1 MTLTD
6 THKACQRRISCEKYG
21 WALQN
26 QSPAFEKVKG
36 KGAFK
41 HMTAYRKQNTGYTAL
56 ADYYD
61 RLMEDVRYDEWA
73 AFYEAVFQKYCAKRP
88 SLVLDLG
95 CGTGRLT
102 CELSGRGYDMI
113 GVDLSEEMLSHA
125 ASRAAAE
132 GKNIL
137 FLQQD
142 MQNFELYGT
151 VDAILCSLDGIN
163 YLKGGEPLRQC
174 FSRVANYLN
183 PGGLFVFDVNT
194 EYKYLKILA
203 DQTYT
208 LEAEGVYCVWSNEYN
223 SKSKRCI
230 YDLTIFA
237 EMRDGRYE
245 RLEEI
250 QIAYAHSERRLRR
263 MLGETGMEILETVSD
278 FQFSSPHEGDQRH
291 FYICCKPPAPKE

>member
-1 MTLTD
+1 M
-6 THKACQRRISCEKYG
+6 KR
-21 WALQN
+21 
-26 QSPAFEKVKG
+26 
-36 KGAFK
+36 KGAVK

-56 ADYYD
+56 AEYYD

-73 AFYEAVFQKYCAKRP
+73 AFYEAVFQKYCIKQP

-95 CGTGRLT
+95 CGTGRLA
-102 CELSGRGYDMI
+102 CELAGRGYDMI

-137 FLQQD
+137 LLQQD

-163 YLKGGEPLRQC
+163 YLKGGEPLRRC

-194 EYKYLKILA
+194 EYKYLKVLA
-203 DQTYT
+203 NQTYT
-208 LEAEGVYCVWSNEYN
+208 LEAEGVFCIWNNEYD

-230 YDLTIFA
+230 YDLTFFA
-237 EMRDGRYE
+237 EMHDGRYE
-245 RLEEI
+245 RLEET
-250 QIAYAHSERRLRR
+250 QTAYAHSDRRLSRT
-263 MLGETGMEILETVSD
+263 LKENGMEILETVSD
-278 FQFSSPHEGDQRH
+278 FQFSSPHYEDQRH
-291 FYICCKPPAPKE
+291 FYICRKPLTPKE